1 MAIGLLKFVIDLSG
15 LNMVEQKRLLGI
27 DFGAKRVGIAITDPL
42 RIFAYA
48 LVTITNDNNFWK
60 VFNQLFVDYEI
71 ETIVLG
77 YPLKESGKR
86 SSSTELIEKFKE
98 ILENNTNIP
107 IVLSDERYSSV
118 IAKQQILESVKSKKK
133 RRDKGLVDKNAAA
146 IILQEYLDSIG

>member
-1 MAIGLLKFVIDLSG
+1 MIEK
-15 LNMVEQKRLLGI
+15 KRLLGI

-86 SSSTELIEKFKE
+86 SASTELIEKFKE

-133 RRDKGLVDKNAAA
+133 RQDKGLVDKNAAA
-146 IILQEYLDSIG
+146 IILQEYLDSIS

>member
-1 MAIGLLKFVIDLSG
+1 
-15 LNMVEQKRLLGI
+15 MVEQKRLLGI

-60 VFNQLFVDYEI
+60 VFNQLLVDYEI

-133 RRDKGLVDKNAAA
+133 RQDKGLVDKNAAA
-146 IILQEYLDSIG
+146 IILQEYLDSIS

>member
-1 MAIGLLKFVIDLSG
+1 MI
-15 LNMVEQKRLLGI
+15 EQKRLLGI
-27 DFGAKRVGIAITDPL
+27 DFGTKRVGIAITDPL

-60 VFNQLFVDYEI
+60 VFNQLLVDYEI

-133 RRDKGLVDKNAAA
+133 RQDKGLVDKNAAA
-146 IILQEYLDSIG
+146 IILQEYLDSIN

>member
-1 MAIGLLKFVIDLSG
+1 MI
-15 LNMVEQKRLLGI
+15 EQKRLLGI

-60 VFNQLFVDYEI
+60 VFNQLLVDYEI

-146 IILQEYLDSIG
+146 IILQEYLDSIS

>member
-1 MAIGLLKFVIDLSG
+1 
-15 LNMVEQKRLLGI
+15 MVEQKRLLGI

-86 SSSTELIEKFKE
+86 SASTELIEKFKE

-133 RRDKGLVDKNAAA
+133 RQDKGLVDKNAAA
-146 IILQEYLDSIG
+146 IILQEYLDSIS

>member
-1 MAIGLLKFVIDLSG
+1 MI
-15 LNMVEQKRLLGI
+15 EQKRLLGI
-27 DFGAKRVGIAITDPL
+27 DFGTKRVGIAITDPL

-60 VFNQLFVDYEI
+60 VFNQLLVDYEI

-86 SSSTELIEKFKE
+86 SASTELIEKFKE

-133 RRDKGLVDKNAAA
+133 RQDKGLVDKNAAA
-146 IILQEYLDSIG
+146 IILQEYLDSIN

>member
-1 MAIGLLKFVIDLSG
+1 
-15 LNMVEQKRLLGI
+15 MVEQKRLLGI
-27 DFGAKRVGIAITDPL
+27 DFGTKRVGIAITDPL

-86 SSSTELIEKFKE
+86 SASTELIEKFKE

-133 RRDKGLVDKNAAA
+133 RQDKGLVDKNAAA
-146 IILQEYLDSIG
+146 IILQEYLDSIS

>member
-1 MAIGLLKFVIDLSG
+1 MI
-15 LNMVEQKRLLGI
+15 EQKRLLGI
-27 DFGAKRVGIAITDPL
+27 DFGTKRVGIAITDPL

-60 VFNQLFVDYEI
+60 VFNQLLVDYEI

-98 ILENNTNIP
+98 VLEKNTNIP

-133 RRDKGLVDKNAAA
+133 RQDKGLVDKNAAA
-146 IILQEYLDSIG
+146 IILQEYLDSIS

>member
-1 MAIGLLKFVIDLSG
+1 
-15 LNMVEQKRLLGI
+15 MVEQKRLLGI

-86 SSSTELIEKFKE
+86 SASTELIEKFKE

-133 RRDKGLVDKNAAA
+133 RQDKGLVDKNAAA
-146 IILQEYLDSIG
+146 IILQEYLDSIN